1 MPGLICGRRNDGE
14 LCISDGSGLYCRHA
28 GPIDVLGRGC
38 YRKEALRMERYFV
51 LSESNKW
58 EYVEISE
65 AEAWKQT
72 NVVLWEEEEPGEW
85 WAVYREDF
93 LI

>member
-1 MPGLICGRRNDGE
+1 MPGPICGRRNDGKFR
-14 LCISDGSGLYCRHA
+14 LFGGSGLRGGQRGPCR
-28 GPIDVLGRGC
+28 VLGRGY
-38 YRKEALRMERYFV
+38 YRGEALRMERYFV
-51 LSESNKW
+51 LSEINKW

-65 AEAWKQT
+65 AEAWKQE
-72 NVVLWEEEEPGEW
+72 NVVQWEEEEPGEW